1 MGEGGRRHLWGGR
14 LATAPSQSPR
24 ASAPGTRR
32 PAQEPE
38 SLGAQSPEPTSERL
52 SARPAPTLPQPGGA
66 AGARAR
72 RRQARRRPAPRRVL
86 RPRAPA
92 TRPRRP
98 GLLLS
103 ATTPRTRRCLSR
115 SLARLTRRPVPFAH
129 PAPGCPPAAPTA
141 EPRTRSRP
149 GPEALPASGVR
160 RPLPHLSPDP
170 PLQGG
175 SAGAVDLQP
184 LPRNVPPN
192 SGGGGNLP
200 SFPRG
205 GRPGPG
211 AEAGARPRP

>member
-14 LATAPSQSPR
+14 LAAAPSQSPR
-24 ASAPGTRR
+24 ASAPGTCR

-38 SLGAQSPEPTSERL
+38 SLGAQSPEPASERL

-103 ATTPRTRRCLSR
+103 ATTPWTRRCLGR
-115 SLARLTRRPVPFAH
+115 SLARLTYP
-129 PAPGCPPAAPTA
+129 PGGQFLSPTLPPAVG
-141 EPRTRSRP
+141 PRLRQPSP
-149 GPEALPASGVR
+149 GRAAGPAQT
-160 RPLPHLSPDP
+160 LL
-170 PLQGG
+170 
-175 SAGAVDLQP
+175 
-184 LPRNVPPN
+184 LPRG
-192 SGGGGNLP
+192 SGCLC
-200 SFPRG
+200 RT
-205 GRPGPG
+205 
-211 AEAGARPRP
+211 